1 MRNRK
6 VQCWIFAVGQ
16 WNPSDPKSLDSIQCL
31 LLKTNVTRGSY
42 WQPVTG
48 TVESHE
54 GYYEAACREPFEE
67 TGFNFE
73 SAPQD
78 IGYEFEFTSQYGV
91 TKERVFI
98 LKIEKTENPKIDPK
112 EHQDFQWTTPQNA
125 LTLLKYPTNIEG
137 LKRSYRFAF
146 GKDLAV

>member
-6 VQCWIFAVGQ
+6 VQCWIFAVG
-16 WNPSDPKSLDSIQCL
+16 PSVPTPPMCL
-31 LLKTNVTRGSY
+31 LLKTNEKRGAY

-48 TVESHE
+48 TVEQHE

-67 TGFNFE
+67 TAFSFE
-73 SAPQD
+73 SPPQD

-91 TKERVFI
+91 TKERVFA
-98 LKIEKTENPKIDPK
+98 LKIENTETPKIDSK
-112 EHQDFQWTTPQNA
+112 EHQDFQWIDPETA

-137 LKRSYRFAF
+137 LKRAYRFSF
-146 GKDLAV
+146 EKEL